1 MLLHFNK
8 WTKSSFNVSLQN
20 KEMKPE
26 IVDEGLKSIAAAG
39 LLGLATLNSPA
50 ALRKPLPPVSTNVV
64 KTALPLASTNVIKS
78 VEVLSAKEEIIAATL
93 IGEAASEGRAGMQA
107 VLNVIM
113 NRAKGDISVADK
125 VCLSPY
131 QFSMWNGKVKS
142 SVISDSKKFKQWAI
156 AIDLIKLARAGKLED
171 ITGNA
176 DFYFNPKLASPKW
189 AKQFIKT
196 KTIGNHVFYNH
207 GKAYISKFF

>member
-1 MLLHFNK
+1 MLLNFHK
-8 WTKSSFNVSLQN
+8 WANSSFSVSLQK
-20 KEMKPE
+20 KETTSKM
-26 IVDEGLKSIAAAG
+26 VDEGLKSITAAG
-39 LLGLATLNSPA
+39 LLGLAAMNSPG
-50 ALRKPLPPVSTNVV
+50 ALQKPLLPASTNVV
-64 KTALPLASTNVIKS
+64 KNPLPPASTNVVKN

-113 NRAKGDISVADK
+113 NRAKGDITVADK

-142 SVISDSKKFKQWAI
+142 SVISDSKKFKQWSI

-171 ITGNA
+171 ITDNA

-207 GKAYISKFF
+207 GKVHIRKFF